1 MGRLTLLGSA
11 RRSARRLRAARSTRR
26 GWTLRRRA
34 PCASAGRLCR
44 HLRTSPSPRPT
55 GRRPRRGAPSARRWP
70 RRSRGSRPWTQRRN
84 LLASNFLENASAR
97 SAGSQATSTGGA
109 AGSSSTG
116 SCASCST
123 MKMGA
128 SFDGRARTSSPC
140 SVRSSASH
148 PRTATGRRR
157 CSLATRRHCKPSG
170 RCDGLTAAAQRHT
183 GRAGRAAR

>member
-84 LLASNFLENASAR
+84 LSARNFLEIASAR
-97 SAGSQATSTGGA
+97 SSCAESWAFSRPVGGTPAAAPPPLRRQQQQRAGRRGQQRRSAYSCGGPSVPLAGRGAHAQHTVGRRPATSTY
-109 AGSSSTG
+109 
-116 SCASCST
+116 
-123 MKMGA
+123 
-128 SFDGRARTSSPC
+128 
-140 SVRSSASH
+140 RS
-148 PRTATGRRR
+148 
-157 CSLATRRHCKPSG
+157 
-170 RCDGLTAAAQRHT
+170 
-183 GRAGRAAR
+183 